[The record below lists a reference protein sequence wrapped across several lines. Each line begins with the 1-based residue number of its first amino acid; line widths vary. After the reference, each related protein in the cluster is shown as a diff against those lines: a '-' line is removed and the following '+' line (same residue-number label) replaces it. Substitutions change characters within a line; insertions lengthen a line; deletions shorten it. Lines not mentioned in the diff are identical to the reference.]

1 MCIFQYITTGIIV
14 RFFSGRSIMHKAVK
28 YVIVAIVLV
37 AGLYC
42 MKVSPMDGALVCA
55 GVIAAYVLLD
65 RLVLEDKDCSCE
77 YSPEHGIHEDFEA
90 TPVSSSAPLP
100 TSATASPPPTAP
112 LPGSLGVFSGS
123 GNRYNIGAN
132 GVASLTPP
140 SKYVSIPAPSAPVFA
155 SQVSNTTGTDSF
167 GKQSMGDLRY
177 SQTNV
182 NTMANTADRIA
193 QKPRAVYGE
202 VFVDPEAWH
211 PPCLRPGVCVTS
223 NGCPVQGVFTNG
235 TYIDLLEWDDSR
247 RITPPDAIDSSYINN
262 VLNSGTGL

>member
-1 MCIFQYITTGIIV
+1 
-14 RFFSGRSIMHKAVK
+14 MHKAVK

-42 MKVSPMDGALVCA
+42 MKVEPMDGALVCA

-90 TPVSSSAPLP
+90 TPVSSAAIPTAVALP
-100 TSATASPPPTAP
+100 AATSAK
-112 LPGSLGVFSGS
+112 PGSLGVFSGS

-132 GVASLTPP
+132 GVPTLAPP
-140 SKYVSIPAPSAPVFA
+140 SRYVSIPAPAIPA
-155 SQVSNTTGTDSF
+155 MTTQVANTTGTDSF
-167 GKQSMGDLRY
+167 GKQNMGDLKY

-193 QKPRAVYGE
+193 KKPRSVYGE

-211 PPCLRPGVCVTS
+211 PPCLRPGICTTS
-223 NGCPVQGVFTNG
+223 NGCPVSPVFTNG

-247 RITPPDAIDSSYINN
+247 RITPPDALNSEYINN